1 MINLY
6 NIIDFLK
13 TLKNNDNVDDE
24 NEELETDGGETKIDS
39 VDAHLEKTNVG
50 QFYPPN
56 TFAVATAEY
65 REAAGERVGIYIPSE
80 GVKDEEGELLDVNLG
95 RNLLRVEDVE
105 PIMKP
110 RIEKALLALSRE
122 ADHALV
128 PCALGTGF
136 PLYKLCDVDLA
147 FEGTID
153 VVVPS
158 HKTSPSGLY
167 KYPQNAILAGAG
179 VAMMD
184 APAILVDHRAQEVGM
199 EAVTPELA
207 KALAVIAHTDVANR
221 GFGYWTMALE
231 TVPRGGRADM
241 DLNPAIQRAANSLE
255 PWFSTTQW
263 APWALENG
271 DIEADESAPTLAE
284 ADKFAVVPEDVEL
297 GQHEDLRVISAPVE
311 NAYCVAFWP
320 LDANWI
326 NQYVRQAGADYVDAE
341 IRDSSSPLHQVWK
354 SHADT
359 FGIKKSSAAIGRW
372 EKFWTE
378 HIGPRLEDE

>member
-1 MINLY
+1 MSDLY
-6 NIIDFLK
+6 NTIDFLK
-13 TLKNNDNVDDE
+13 NKLKNNDDDDDDE
-24 NEELETDGGETKIDS
+24 SEELETDGGETKVDS
-39 VDAHLEKTNVG
+39 VDALLEKTNVG

-56 TFAVATAEY
+56 TFARAVAEY
-65 REAAGERVGIYIPSE
+65 LEPAGERVGLHIPSE
-80 GVKDEEGELLDVNLG
+80 GVKDVSLG
-95 RNLLRVEDVE
+95 RNLLRVEDVA
-105 PIMKP
+105 PMMKP
-110 RIEKALLALSRE
+110 RIEKALLTLSRE

-128 PCALGTGF
+128 PCALGTGY
-136 PLYKLCDVDLA
+136 PLYKLCDVDLS

-199 EAVTPELA
+199 EDVAPELA
-207 KALAVIAHTDVANR
+207 KTLAVIAHTDVSNR
-221 GFGYWTMALE
+221 GFSYWTMALE

-255 PWFSTTQW
+255 PWFSATQW
-263 APWALENG
+263 APWAIENG
-271 DIEADESAPTLAE
+271 DIEADEPAPTLAE
-284 ADKFAVVPEDVEL
+284 ADRFAVVPKDVEL
-297 GQHEDLRVISAPVE
+297 GGQHEDLRVIKAPVE

-320 LDANWI
+320 LDPNWV
-326 NQYVRQAGADYVDAE
+326 NQHVRQAGADYVDAE

-354 SHADT
+354 SHTAT
-359 FGIKKSSAAIGRW
+359 FGVTNSIDRW
-372 EKFWTE
+372 ELFWDD
-378 HIGPRLEDE
+378 HIGPRLADE

>member
-6 NIIDFLK
+6 NAIDYV
-13 TLKNNDNVDDE
+13 KNKLSDSGADSKE
-24 NEELETDGGETKIDS
+24 MQTDGGEMKIDS
-39 VDAHLEKTNVG
+39 VEELLEETNVG
-50 QFYPPN
+50 QFYPSN
-56 TFAVATAEY
+56 SFASAVAEY
-65 REAAGERVGIYIPSE
+65 REAAGERVGLRIPSE
-80 GVKDEEGELLDVNLG
+80 GVSDVDLG
-95 RNLLRVEDVE
+95 RNLLRVEDVA
-105 PIMKP
+105 PMMKP

-128 PCALGTGF
+128 PCSLGTGYALF
-136 PLYKLCDVDLA
+136 KLCDVDLS

-167 KYPQNAILAGAG
+167 KYPQNAILAGTD

-184 APAILVDHRAQEVGM
+184 TPAILADHRAQEVGM
-199 EAVTPELA
+199 EDVAPELA
-207 KALAVIAHTDVANR
+207 KTLAVIAHTDVANR

-241 DLNPAIQRAANSLE
+241 DLNPAIQRAANSLD
-255 PWFSTTQW
+255 PWFSASQW
-263 APWALENG
+263 APWAIENG
-271 DIEADESAPTLAE
+271 DIEEDEVPTLAG
-284 ADKFAVVPEDVEL
+284 ADRFAIVPEGVEL
-297 GQHEDLRVISAPVE
+297 GQHADLRIIKAPVE

-326 NQYVRQAGADYVDAE
+326 NEHVRRAGADYVDSE
-341 IRDSSSPLHQVWK
+341 IRDPGSPLHQVWQ
-354 SHADT
+354 SHTAT
-359 FGIKKSSAAIGRW
+359 FGTTDAIGRW
-372 EKFWTE
+372 EQFWAD